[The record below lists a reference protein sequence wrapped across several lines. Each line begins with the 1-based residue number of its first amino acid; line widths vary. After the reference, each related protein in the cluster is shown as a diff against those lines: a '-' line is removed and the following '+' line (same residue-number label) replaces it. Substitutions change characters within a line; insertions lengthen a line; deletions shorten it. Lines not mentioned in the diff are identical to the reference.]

1 MFVCVSVSYQNPE
14 NPEFARSCLCTSP
27 LNFTRLS
34 EARQKVSEARQRVSE
49 ARQNVSKAKQKVRVA
64 SQPTAGAR
72 I

>member
-14 NPEFARSCLCTSP
+14 NPEFVRSCVCTSP

-34 EARQKVSEARQRVSE
+34 EARQKVSEARQKVSE
-49 ARQNVSKAKQKVRVA
+49 ARQKVSVA

>member
-34 EARQKVSEARQRVSE
+34 EARQKVSEARQKVS
-49 ARQNVSKAKQKVRVA
+49 VA